1 MAGDLKVY
9 IAGAIADAGRL
20 DEPHARGG
28 QGTIGGAV
36 AMRGGRVLAAGAVDF
51 VLERAGSDAQRVDLP
66 GRLLLPGL
74 VNVHGHLDL
83 TDLPRVPYDGDFI
96 AWVASIMAQT
106 RTAQYDRGAATQ
118 RGAALSRDA
127 GVLTVGDIAASPDST
142 EALIESPLRGVS
154 YIEQFGIGIDFV
166 SADEVQQTLLRWE
179 DADESA
185 KVRIGL
191 QPHAPYSAGP
201 ELYELAA
208 RFNRDYD
215 TPISTHLAETLDE
228 LEFVATSDGP
238 FRGLLED
245 MGKWKES
252 YRGLYNEGLHPV
264 FWLLRSELLDRPRR
278 ERPRWLLAHCN
289 HVGEEHIER
298 LAACGASVA
307 YCPRASDYFAHY
319 DHPYLDLLDAD
330 VNVALGTDSI
340 ACHGSLSILDEMRH
354 LYARD
359 KTDPALLLEMATVHG
374 MTALGLDPDS
384 ATFSTGHRP
393 GLLAVEYDPKS
404 NVAPLLQ
411 ILKAD
416 DPPNIDVYED
426 AG

>member
-1 MAGDLKVY
+1 MAGELKVY
-9 IAGAIADAGRL
+9 VGGAIADAGRL
-20 DEPHARGG
+20 DEPTEGG
-28 QGTIGGAV
+28 AAV

-51 VLERAGSDAQRVDLP
+51 VIERVGPDAQRIDLP
-66 GRLLLPGL
+66 DRLLLPGL
-74 VNVHGHLDL
+74 VNAHCHLDL
-83 TDLPRVPYDGDFI
+83 TDLPHEPYGGDFI
-96 AWVASIMAQT
+96 AWVKNVMART
-106 RTAQYDRGAATQ
+106 RTGLYDRGAATQ
-118 RGAALSRDA
+118 RGATLSLEA
-127 GVLTVGDIAASPDST
+127 GVLTVGDIAGGPDST
-142 EALIESPLRGVS
+142 EALLESPLRGVS

-179 DADESA
+179 EADEST

-228 LEFVATSDGP
+228 LEFVASAEGS
-238 FRGLLED
+238 FRGLLEEMD
-245 MGKWKES
+245 KWKEP

-264 FWLLRSELLDRPRR
+264 CWLLHSELLDRPRT

-289 HVGEEHIER
+289 HLGEQHIER
-298 LAACGASVA
+298 LAACAASVA

-354 LYARD
+354 LHARD
-359 KTDPALLLEMATVHG
+359 KTDPALLLEMATVNG

-393 GLLAVEYDPKS
+393 GLLAVRYDPESKT
-404 NVAPLLQ
+404 APLPQ

-416 DPPNIDVYED
+416 DAPNIDVYED